1 MEKYK
6 EEYKEE
12 YNYWL
17 KRYYN
22 GIKFLNENPE
32 SYEKYIE
39 NLLKIREE
47 LDKIISEN
55 NMTSDEILNGF

>member
-1 MEKYK
+1 MEK
-6 EEYKEE
+6 YKEE

-22 GIKFLNENPE
+22 GIKFLNENSE

>member
-1 MEKYK
+1 MEK
-6 EEYKEE
+6 YKEE

-32 SYEKYIE
+32 SYEKYI
-39 NLLKIREE
+39 
-47 LDKIISEN
+47 
-55 NMTSDEILNGF
+55 

>member
-6 EEYKEE
+6 ED

-17 KRYYN
+17 HRYYN

>member
-1 MEKYK
+1 MSS
-6 EEYKEE
+6 YKEE

-39 NLLKIREE
+39 NLLKIQEE
-47 LDKIISEN
+47 LDKIISES
-55 NMTSDEILNGF
+55 NMTSDEILNGFKK

>member
-1 MEKYK
+1 MSS
-6 EEYKEE
+6 YKEE

-55 NMTSDEILNGF
+55 NMTSDEILNGFKK

>member
-6 EEYKEE
+6 EK

>member
-1 MEKYK
+1 MSS
-6 EEYKEE
+6 YKEE

>member
-1 MEKYK
+1 MSS
-6 EEYKEE
+6 YKEE

-47 LDKIISEN
+47 LDKIISES
-55 NMTSDEILNGF
+55 NMTSDEILNGFKK